1 MSAHPLPASPT
12 PERLHGLDAL
22 RGAALMLGVV
32 LHATLSYFP
41 LPIWLFPDDQTSQ
54 AAGVAFFAIHTF
66 RMTTFF
72 LIAGLFAHLMLAR
85 MGSWAFI
92 RNRLGRIANPLFG
105 MWWVVFPAV
114 IAVIVWKAAID
125 NGGTIPTDGPPP
137 PPLTLETFPL
147 LHLWFLWM
155 LLLFYAVMLVVHFAF
170 KRLDRDGRLARDID
184 RFTGLLIGPWTPVIL
199 AAPLALAFWLTPGW
213 VPFLGIPT
221 PDVGFVPNP
230 VAVTAFGMAFGLGV
244 LLDRRRDLL
253 NRIEKLWP
261 MFTVVAI
268 GTGAGALVLAGG
280 PVPTLAPVTDPAT
293 KAAAACLYA
302 FTAFASTFAVTALAL
317 RFASGHSAIR
327 RYLADASYWI
337 YLIHMPLVMAGQ
349 VLMLDKPWPWFV
361 KLTVVVVGVMA
372 ISLISYEL
380 LVRHTFI
387 GKGLNGRCVPW
398 RKPVQPVLAPAE

>member
-1 MSAHPLPASPT
+1 MSAHPLSASPT

-22 RGAALMLGVV
+22 RGAALTLGVV

-41 LPIWLFPDDQTSQ
+41 MPIWLFPDDQTSP
-54 AAGVAFFAIHTF
+54 AAGVLFFAIHTF

-72 LIAGLFAHLMLAR
+72 LIAGLFAHLLLAR
-85 MGSWAFI
+85 KGSWAFI
-92 RNRLGRIANPLFG
+92 RNRLARIANPLFG

-125 NGGTIPTDGPPP
+125 NGGTIPTGGPPP

-147 LHLWFLWM
+147 LHLWFLWV
-155 LLLFYAVMLVVHFAF
+155 LLLFYAVMLVVRFAF
-170 KRLDRDGRLARDID
+170 KRIDRDGRLARGVD
-184 RFTGLLIGPWTPVIL
+184 RFTGLLIGPWTPALL
-199 AAPLALAFWLTPGW
+199 AAPLALAFWLTPNW
-213 VPFLGIPT
+213 IPFLGIPT

-230 VAVTAFGMAFGLGV
+230 VAVTAFGMAFGLGI

-253 NRIEKLWP
+253 VRIEKLWP
-261 MFTVVAI
+261 LFTVVAI
-268 GTGAGALVLAGG
+268 GTCAGAMVLAGG
-280 PVPTLAPVTDPAT
+280 PVPTLKPVTDPAT

-302 FTAFASTFAVTALAL
+302 FTVFTSTFAVTTLAL

-327 RYLADASYWI
+327 RYLSDASYWI

-361 KLTVVVVGVMA
+361 KLTVVVVGVMG
-372 ISLISYEL
+372 ISLLSYEL

-387 GKGLNGRCVPW
+387 GKGLNGRRVPW
-398 RKPVQPVLAPAE
+398 RKPAQPAFVPAE

>member
-22 RGAALMLGVV
+22 RGAALTLGVV

-41 LPIWLFPDDQTSQ
+41 MPIWLFPDDQTSP
-54 AAGVAFFAIHTF
+54 AAGVLFFAIHTF

-72 LIAGLFAHLMLAR
+72 LIAGLFAHLLLVR
-85 MGSWAFI
+85 KGSWAFI

-147 LHLWFLWM
+147 LHLWFLWV
-155 LLLFYAVMLVVHFAF
+155 LLLFYAVMLVVRFVF
-170 KRLDRDGRLARDID
+170 KRLDRDGGLARSID
-184 RFTGLLIGPWTPVIL
+184 RFTGLLIGPWTPAIL
-199 AAPLALAFWLTPGW
+199 AAPLALAFWLTPNW
-213 VPFLGIPT
+213 IPFLGIPT
-221 PDVGFVPNP
+221 PDAGFVPNP

-253 NRIEKLWP
+253 IRIERLWP
-261 MFTVVAI
+261 MFTVVAV
-268 GTGAGALVLAGG
+268 GTGVGALVQAGG
-280 PVPTLAPVTDPAT
+280 PVPTLEPVTDSAT

-302 FTAFASTFAVTALAL
+302 FAAFTSTFAVTALAL

-372 ISLISYEL
+372 VSLISYEL

-387 GKGLNGRCVPW
+387 GKGLNGRRVPW
-398 RKPVQPVLAPAE
+398 RKPVQPALVPAE